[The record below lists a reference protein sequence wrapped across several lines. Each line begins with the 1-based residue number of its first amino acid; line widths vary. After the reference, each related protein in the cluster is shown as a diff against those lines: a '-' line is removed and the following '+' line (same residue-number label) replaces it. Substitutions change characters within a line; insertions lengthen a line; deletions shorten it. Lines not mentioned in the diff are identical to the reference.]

1 MDYVALAMIF
11 LFLLVLAA
19 LVLYAR
25 QRNFYT
31 KESAPSPSHNSRRN
45 AISKKDAEYSRSMY
59 RLEDEQDAMDSVD
72 YGEAYNFHM
81 DCGDR

>member
-1 MDYVALAMIF
+1 VDYVALAMIF

-31 KESAPSPSHNSRRN
+31 KESALSPSHN
-45 AISKKDAEYSRSMY
+45 KP
-59 RLEDEQDAMDSVD
+59 SVPCD
-72 YGEAYNFHM
+72 K
-81 DCGDR
+81 CGPNGVIDQYHWNYCAKCGRKLHTAHVG